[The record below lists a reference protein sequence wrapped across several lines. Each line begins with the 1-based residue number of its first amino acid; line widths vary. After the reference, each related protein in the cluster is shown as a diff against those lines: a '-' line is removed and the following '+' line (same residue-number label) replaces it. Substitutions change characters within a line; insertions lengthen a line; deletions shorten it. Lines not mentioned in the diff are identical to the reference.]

1 VDVPGTPRALGRKF
15 MVNEVVML
23 IADIPRVHRALPEFS
38 GSTHIVIQYPLE
50 LNYVVLGG

>member
-1 VDVPGTPRALGRKF
+1 